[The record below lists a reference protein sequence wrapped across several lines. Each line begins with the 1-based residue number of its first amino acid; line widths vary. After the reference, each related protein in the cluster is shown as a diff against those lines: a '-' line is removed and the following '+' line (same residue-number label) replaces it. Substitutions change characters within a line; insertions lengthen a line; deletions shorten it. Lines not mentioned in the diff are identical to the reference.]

1 MVKSVTY
8 PTTTKGILKTEYTY
22 DNMNRVYDDNLN
34 RLKTAEYGD
43 GNIITYEYDSR
54 NNIERE
60 YDTLGNVK
68 VYSYDNK
75 NRLIRV
81 TVNGNVTDEYTYTD
95 NGEVLTH
102 NNTSY
107 TYDEWNRLVNFTD
120 ENGNATAQI
129 IYGHKP
135 LARKMNGQWYYYIY
149 NVHGDVIGKIDQNG
163 DVKNSYSYD
172 AWGKVRSKTE
182 TVENPI
188 RYCGEYF
195 DEETGLYYLRARYYD
210 PTVGRFIS
218 EDPAEDGLNW
228 YVYCGNNPVM
238 FVDPSG
244 LVITFS
250 GNNSDDFLKYIRQN
264 AGDSRYDL
272 NKKGELF
279 INTDM
284 KNTLTGGSPTFVDML
299 KKGMTNNDV
308 IIIKLEKTSTGSSL
322 TRCFSD
328 GIEVMPSLYTKDGF
342 NGNRNVEITIHDGK
356 NAEFDLVHELSHGL
370 DWVLRNDQK
379 VIYANGA
386 NQADIYN
393 KYTEARAITLTN
405 QVAFER
411 GISYR
416 DSYYRYTMFINGI
429 AVPNPNPIYGMYP
442 FEYSKG
448 KAAVM
453 RYLEYGIDI
462 YERYLY
468 FRN

>member
-1 MVKSVTY
+1 MAFYNIIFILYVCHGLCNQLVVQDLRITYYCNVTISLFGVY
-8 PTTTKGILKTEYTY
+8 FDTET
-22 DNMNRVYDDNLN
+22 
-34 RLKTAEYGD
+34 
-43 GNIITYEYDSR
+43 GNI
-54 NNIERE
+54 
-60 YDTLGNVK
+60 
-68 VYSYDNK
+68 
-75 NRLIRV
+75 
-81 TVNGNVTDEYTYTD
+81 
-95 NGEVLTH
+95 
-102 NNTSY
+102 
-107 TYDEWNRLVNFTD
+107 
-120 ENGNATAQI
+120 
-129 IYGHKP
+129 
-135 LARKMNGQWYYYIY
+135 
-149 NVHGDVIGKIDQNG
+149 
-163 DVKNSYSYD
+163 
-172 AWGKVRSKTE
+172 
-182 TVENPI
+182 
-188 RYCGEYF
+188 
-195 DEETGLYYLRARYYD
+195 YLRARYYD
-210 PTVGRFIS
+210 PSVGRFIS
-218 EDPAEDGLNW
+218 EDPAEDGFNW
-228 YVYCGNNPVM
+228 YVYAGNNPVM

-244 LVITFS
+244 LVIAFS

-299 KKGMTNNDV
+299 KKGMTTNDV

-379 VIYANGA
+379 VIYANDA